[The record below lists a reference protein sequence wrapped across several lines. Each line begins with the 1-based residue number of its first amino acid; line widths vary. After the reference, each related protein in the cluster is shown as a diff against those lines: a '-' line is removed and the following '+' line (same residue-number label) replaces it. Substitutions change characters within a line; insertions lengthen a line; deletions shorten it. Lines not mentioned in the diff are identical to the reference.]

1 MTATAVRVRVTV
13 DVHALYPPSLYMT
26 ATAVRVRV
34 TVRVTGQDYAVR
46 VRVTVRVTGQDYM
59 GHWTGLEG
67 QSGGES

>member
-13 DVHALYPPSLYMT
+13 RVTGQDY
-26 ATAVRVRV
+26 AVMVRV